1 MKKYSN
7 ILWGI
12 VLTTFGVIF
21 ALGALNIVNVN
32 IFFDGWWTLF
42 IIIPCTIGLFTD
54 HDKIGNLIGIA
65 IGVFL
70 LLSSQDVIEFGVI
83 WKLLV
88 PAIIIIIGLKLIFGG
103 IFDKKTAEIT
113 AKMKQN
119 GAEFKSGF
127 AAFSGQNMVF
137 AGEKFEGAQLN
148 AIFGG
153 VKCDLRGAIIDSDC
167 IINATA
173 IFGGIDIIVPDYVNI
188 KVNSTSL
195 FGGIS
200 NKKHTNSTANT
211 VTLFVN
217 GTCMFGGVDIK

>member
-12 VLTTFGVIF
+12 VLIAAGVLF
-21 ALGALNIVNVN
+21 ALNALDILKIN

-42 IIIPCTIGLFTD
+42 IIVPCTIGLFTD
-54 HDKIGNLIGIA
+54 HDKVGNLIGIA

-70 LLSSQDVIEFGVI
+70 LLCRQGVLEFALL

-88 PAIIIIIGLKLIFGG
+88 PVVIIIIGLKLVFGSL
-103 IFDKKTAEIT
+103 FDKKTAEIVN
-113 AKMKQN
+113 KMKQD
-119 GAEFKSGF
+119 GTELKSGF

-137 AGEKFEGAQLN
+137 AGEKFDGAQLN
-148 AIFGG
+148 AVFGG

-173 IFGGIDIIVPDYVNI
+173 IFGGIDIIVPDNINI
-188 KVNSTSL
+188 KVNSTSI

-200 NKKHTNSTANT
+200 NKKHTNSDANT
-211 VTLFVN
+211 VTLFIN
-217 GTCMFGGVDIK
+217 GTCMFGGIDIK